1 MTAVRRPSDLIY
13 FLGRCGTGMGHASR
27 VGWRV
32 GIETGRLA
40 VVAIVDDRLVAED
53 PSARDVFARRIH
65 QSGIGR
71 MNVINRLMPPWFVAV
86 HAGASFASRTHS
98 ISDDCMLETIPGVG
112 EGG

>member
-1 MTAVRRPSDLIY
+1 MSYASGMRR
-13 FLGRCGTGMGHASR
+13 GG
-27 VGWRV
+27 
-32 GIETGRLA
+32 GIDARGLA
-40 VVAIVDDRLVAED
+40 VIAIVDDRLVTKD
-53 PSARDVFARRIH
+53 SSARGIFPGRIH